1 MKLSVAI
8 SALSLLALLAVAPPS
23 AVRAQG
29 GQPPMQ
35 FASTEVSAERK
46 LTFRVLAPKA
56 TEVRLNGGDVPG
68 MTRDN
73 SLMTKVNKD
82 DWKGLWEV
90 TVGPVPAGAYRY
102 TFNVDGVTVLDPR
115 NSATSESNGNSW
127 SLLVVPGADLM
138 DTKNVPHGAVAAVT
152 YQSSSLGRARRMHV
166 YTPPGYEKST
176 SDYPVFYLLHGAG
189 DCDDSWTSVGRAGFI
204 LDNLIASGK
213 AKPMI
218 VVMPAGHTRV
228 GFGGG
233 APGRDEFVEDFN
245 KDLRP
250 YVEKTYRVK
259 NDRGSRAIAGLSMG
273 GFQTL
278 NIAVPNLKDFGYV
291 GVYSSGLFGLAPRPG
306 QAAPATPTP
315 YPWEEQN
322 KAILDDAALK
332 KDLKLF
338 WMGIG
343 KDDFLLT
350 THNATVGLLKKH
362 GFTVTD
368 YQTDGG
374 HTWLNWRDYLIE
386 FAPKLFQ

>member
-1 MKLSVAI
+1 MKVSVAI
-8 SALSLLALLAVAPPS
+8 SALSLLALLAACPTP
-23 AVRAQG
+23 VRAQG
-29 GQPPMQ
+29 AQPPVL
-35 FASTEVSAERK
+35 FASTEISAERK
-46 LTFRVLAPKA
+46 LTFRVFAPKA
-56 TEVRLNGGDVPG
+56 TEVRLNGGDIPG
-68 MTRDN
+68 MTREN
-73 SLMTKVNKD
+73 SVMTKND
-82 DWKGLWEV
+82 RGIWEV
-90 TVGPVPAGAYRY
+90 TVGPVPGGAYRY
-102 TFNVDGVTVLDPR
+102 TFNVDGVLVLDPK

-127 SLLVVPGADLM
+127 SLLVVPGSDLM

-152 YQSSSLGRARRMHV
+152 YQSSALGKARRMHV

-189 DCDDSWTSVGRAGFI
+189 DSDDAWSSVGRAGFI
-204 LDNLIASGK
+204 LDNLIAAGK

-218 VVMPAGHTRV
+218 VVMPAGHTRLPSQQA
-228 GFGGG
+228 GG
-233 APGRDEFVEDFN
+233 APRPPVDEFVEDFN

-250 YVEKTYRVK
+250 YIEKTYRVK

-306 QAAPATPTP
+306 QPAPTGP
-315 YPWEEQN
+315 YPWEAQN
-322 KAILDDAALK
+322 KAILDDAGLK

-343 KDDFLLT
+343 KDDFLLD

-362 GFTVTD
+362 GFNVVD
-368 YQTDGG
+368 HQTAGG
-374 HTWLNWRDYLIE
+374 HTWLVWRDYLIE